1 MMGRLTE
8 LAQEHHVLLSG
19 SLLAV
24 LKDDRAAAARY
35 LAHRGHWVHADVI
48 EGSFRG
54 QPGLSLAELE
64 PLAPVA
70 KVLDIHLM
78 VDDPVETIK
87 NLPIIPRRLTVQ
99 LRNLAS
105 APEILRLARALSCEI
120 WIAVEE
126 LAPGDIDALKALDL
140 DGVLVMLTPPGSAG
154 HIADL
159 DRLNSVRAANNAD
172 LSVGVDGG
180 VNAENLPTTASAGI
194 RYAVSGRAFFQE
206 LRQELPHVGSVTT

>member
-8 LAQEHHVLLSG
+8 LAQEHHVRLSG

-24 LKDDRAAAARY
+24 RKEDRAAAARY

-54 QPGLSLAELE
+54 QLGLSLTELE
-64 PLAPVA
+64 LLAPVA

-78 VDDPVETIK
+78 VDDPVDTIK
-87 NLPIIPRRLTVQ
+87 NLPIVPRRLTVQ
-99 LRNLAS
+99 LRNLTS
-105 APEILRLARALSCEI
+105 AAEIIRFARALHCEI

-126 LAPGDIDALKALDL
+126 LADDDVNALKALDL

-154 HIADL
+154 HVADL
-159 DRLNSVRAANNAD
+159 DRLNSVRAVNTAE

-180 VNAENLPTTASAGI
+180 VNAENLPATASAGV

-206 LRQELPHVGSVTT
+206 LRQEMPHVGSVTA

>member
-1 MMGRLTE
+1 MGRLTE